1 MVRGDLKNSV
11 RFILFCSVHTTSMKG
26 RAMLSHVLAIAIA
39 IVALAH
45 VSVAVSST
53 AFSVS
58 NTFGDH
64 MVLQR
69 DRPAVVFGFAEP
81 ATVVSFGALQISVV
95 TGADGIWRI
104 ELPAQPASLTP
115 RTLVFSASTGGVVVL
130 RDVLFGDVHFCG
142 GQSNMEFTLLGGVH
156 GGVPNATAEIAAA
169 DQYPLI
175 RLFTVG
181 QGTNSTT
188 PLQQLK
194 TIEQPWT
201 VASSA
206 SVSVGP
212 WKSFSAVCWF
222 TYRNVFDALGGTVPQ
237 GLISNNWGT
246 FSSAF
251 ISFLRHALVR
261 VFLPSSFV
269 MRRCCTTTQA
279 AHRLSTGRRPTRWRT
294 APRPPT
300 RSFGMQ

>member
-1 MVRGDLKNSV
+1 
-11 RFILFCSVHTTSMKG
+11 MK
-26 RAMLSHVLAIAIA
+26 RHVALSRHVLAIATVM
-39 IVALAH
+39 VALAH
-45 VSVAVSST
+45 ATFAVAIT

-69 DRPAVVFGFAEP
+69 DRPAVVFGFAMP
-81 ATVVSFGALQISVV
+81 LTVVSFGALQISVV

-104 ELPAQPASLTP
+104 QLPAQPANLTP
-115 RTLVFSASTGGVVVL
+115 QTLVFSASTGERVVL
-130 RDVLFGDVHFCG
+130 QDVLYGDVHFCG
-142 GQSNMEFTLLGGVH
+142 GQSNMQFTLLGGSN
-156 GGVPNATAEIAAA
+156 GGVPNVSAEIAAA
-169 DQYPLI
+169 DHYPLI

-206 SVSVGP
+206 AVGVGA

-222 TYRNVFDALGGTVPQ
+222 TYRHVFDALGGTVPQ

-246 FSSAF
+246 CF
-251 ISFLRHALVR
+251 ISLV
-261 VFLPSSFV
+261 FIFAMFSGPYSSSPFV
-269 MRRCCTTTQA
+269 VRLYCGGG
-279 AHRLSTGRRPTRWRT
+279 AH
-294 APRPPT
+294 
-300 RSFGMQ
+300 Q